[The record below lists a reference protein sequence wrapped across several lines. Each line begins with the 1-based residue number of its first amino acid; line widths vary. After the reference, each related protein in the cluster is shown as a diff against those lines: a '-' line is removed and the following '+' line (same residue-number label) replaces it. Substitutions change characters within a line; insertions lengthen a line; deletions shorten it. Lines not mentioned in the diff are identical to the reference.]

1 MLVLFSSELLPL
13 LLLPTDDDFAA
24 DPRIDSLRDKIYCV
38 EDARYTKEYME
49 ADKRSIGNGVT
60 IEFNDGSKLD
70 EIAMDYPV
78 GHARRRDEA
87 IPLIAAKLE
96 KHLDGHFD
104 DNKKKQ
110 LLELLTDHEKLTK
123 MPAHEFVD
131 VSSFEWKVDRKRIS
145 CTDVETALPLF
156 LSPLLF
162 FFSFGSRTKLDAHLL
177 AFSNSGL
184 EVFLLADY
192 LLFFG
197 FLVISLFLN
206 T

>member
-1 MLVLFSSELLPL
+1 
-13 LLLPTDDDFAA
+13 
-24 DPRIDSLRDKIYCV
+24 
-38 EDARYTKEYME
+38 ME

-96 KHLDGHFD
+96 KHLNGHFD

-131 VSSFEWKVDRKRIS
+131 LWVK
-145 CTDVETALPLF
+145 
-156 LSPLLF
+156 
-162 FFSFGSRTKLDAHLL
+162 
-177 AFSNSGL
+177 N
-184 EVFLLADY
+184 
-192 LLFFG
+192 
-197 FLVISLFLN
+197 
-206 T
+206 